1 MRFEAAAERAR
12 SQLEDADAP
21 PLLHDHALYIHL
33 SDRARKLMGANA
45 AALKRVAG
53 VLGGKVGGW
62 VGRVCGKEVG
72 RCWYGL
78 AIGGLCAV
86 C

>member
-33 SDRARKLMGANA
+33 PDRARKLMGANA

-53 VLGGKVGGW
+53 VLGGKVGGRVVGGRGGGWEGGRGMLLSLGCW
-62 VGRVCGKEVG
+62 V
-72 RCWYGL
+72 L
-78 AIGGLCAV
+78 
-86 C
+86 